1 MFVARD
7 AREFFLLWRKREG
20 FSQLKMSKLLGFSLG
35 YIGDIETKRK
45 KPSLRFALRF
55 MGLLKDHEKLA
66 FMDTFHQWY
75 EEAYPKKDTK
85 QRIELVR
92 KLREKK
98 KLHEIN
104 ADDLSMARAEG
115 FVVDGETKDLFRE
128 KYRRRR
134 RRRRE
139 E

>member
-7 AREFFLLWRKREG
+7 AKEFFVLWRKREG
-20 FSQLKMSKLLGFSLG
+20 FSQHKMARLLGFSFG
-35 YIGDIETKRK
+35 YIGDIETGRK

-75 EEAYPKKDTK
+75 EEAYPKEDTK
-85 QRIELVR
+85 RRIELVK
-92 KLREKK
+92 KLRETK
-98 KLHEIN
+98 KLHEIS
-104 ADDLSMARAEG
+104 ADDLAVAKANG
-115 FVVDGETKDLFRE
+115 FEVDGETKDLFRE
-128 KYRRRR
+128 KYTRRRR
-134 RRRRE
+134 RTRE